1 MRTMVHFLKNKL
13 FEIGTILCFVLPP
26 VGILLLLVLSFITI
40 FQKWRNKQ
48 FNYSLLSF
56 FFMCLFISTIGAVV
70 HMKNLVLLID
80 SVMILVYWGI
90 YLRISST
97 ASNETFRFF
106 KWTMIFGGLYN
117 CIIGWS
123 YQGMTMHPILE
134 FLTGTKLFAD
144 MIPQNYTRLIGSSY
158 NPNFTMHLLLIA
170 VALLF
175 AEILSTLR
183 KRQWKHVSWQI
194 PLLLVLSNGVV
205 STGSR
210 AGFIIMICIYLL
222 FFLRLNK
229 IFFFVSAAVTIL
241 LSKPLMQ
248 LMPRND
254 SIDNSFNVRE
264 GIWKNSIELWNE
276 HFLFGTTPHGF
287 KSAYAKLFPDP
298 VPHAHNL
305 FIGFFAEFG
314 MIGGIAFLIVLGVTV
329 LNIVHLLIFNN
340 KNDSLLEYFLLSLPI
355 MVLTGILD
363 EPTFSPQI
371 GLLSIMLMS
380 HWDLYYKKQ
389 VKTYPVQEMA
399 YYIFYKKKNYS
410 KF

>member
-1 MRTMVHFLKNKL
+1 MVKTKIFQ
-13 FEIGTILCFVLPP
+13 IGTILCFVLPP
-26 VGILLLLVLSFITI
+26 VGMLILLILSFITI
-40 FQKWRNKQ
+40 FQTWKKKR

-70 HMKNLVLLID
+70 QMKNLILLID
-80 SVMILVYWGI
+80 TIMILVYWGI

-97 ASNETFRFF
+97 NSNETFSFF

-117 CIIGWS
+117 CIIGWV

-158 NPNFTMHLLLIA
+158 NPNFTMYLLLIA

-183 KRQWKHVSWQI
+183 KRHWKHVSWQI

-222 FFLRLNK
+222 FFLRLNA
-229 IFFFVSAAVTIL
+229 IFFFVGAAVTIL
-241 LSKPLMQ
+241 LSNRLLQ

-254 SIDNSFNVRE
+254 SIDDSFNVRE
-264 GIWKNSIELWNE
+264 GIWKNAIELWNE

-287 KSAYAKLFPDP
+287 KSAYAKLFPDA
-298 VPHAHNL
+298 VPHSHNL

-314 MIGGIAFLIVLGVTV
+314 IIGGVAFLIVLGVTL
-329 LNIVHLLIFNN
+329 LNLVQLLIFNN
-340 KNDSLLEYFLLSLPI
+340 KKDSLLEYFLLSLPI

-371 GLLSIMLMS
+371 GLLSIMLLS
-380 HWDLYYKKQ
+380 HWDQYYKKQ
-389 VKTYPVQEMA
+389 FKTYPIQEMA
-399 YYIFYKKKNYS
+399 FYILFKKKNYS
-410 KF
+410 KY